1 MSAVV
6 DMMAA
11 RFGAKDGALAATT
24 SVDTPLVEFRDVSKT
39 YDGRSLAVAKMDC
52 SVRRGEFLTFLG
64 PSGSGKTTS
73 LMMLAGF
80 EAPTSGDILINGKS
94 IVHTPPYRRN
104 MGVVFQNYALFP
116 HMTVAENIAFPLR
129 ARRQPRASIQGRVE
143 HVLRLVRLAGRDD
156 RRPTELSGGEQQR
169 VALARALVFSP
180 DVILMDEP
188 LGALDRQLRERLQIE
203 IKEIQRQLELTV
215 IYVTH
220 DQTEALAMS
229 DQIAVFNN
237 GAIQQRATPQT
248 LYEEPCN
255 AFVAQFI
262 GENNSLNGVVSE
274 NDGMYCTVRTD
285 GGRSM
290 RGRLVGEARP
300 GARVTVTV
308 RPERIALW
316 VAGDSNSNTF
326 SARVREATY
335 LGDHMRLRMRL
346 DGDGD
351 AIVKLPIAT
360 ASSNLAVGQE
370 MSLTFNADA
379 CRVFSGPKSAPRDT
393 EKTTEP

>member
-1 MSAVV
+1 
-6 DMMAA
+6 
-11 RFGAKDGALAATT
+11 
-24 SVDTPLVEFRDVSKT
+24 
-39 YDGRSLAVAKMDC
+39 
-52 SVRRGEFLTFLG
+52 
-64 PSGSGKTTS
+64 
-73 LMMLAGF
+73 
-80 EAPTSGDILINGKS
+80 
-94 IVHTPPYRRN
+94 